1 MSGFII
7 NLAAMG
13 PGRSRTE
20 EEAEAKALDLPETG
34 WPGPVRGDLDIERTG
49 NQVAVTGTIGA
60 VARLECARCLR
71 TFDRPIEAD
80 LTVFA
85 DRTGS
90 ARRLEEDLERD
101 QYMKFHD
108 GRQLDIREEAREA
121 LLLELPI
128 TPHCQEACRGLCPR
142 CGADLNLGPCGCPE
156 SP

>member
-7 NLAAMG
+7 HLAAVG
-13 PGRSRTE
+13 PGRSRAE
-20 EEAEAKALDLPETG
+20 EEADPKALGLPAAE
-34 WPGPVRGDLDIERTG
+34 WPEPVRGVFDIERTG
-49 NQVAVTGTIGA
+49 SQVTVMGKLHA
-60 VARLECARCLR
+60 VARLECVRCLR

-85 DRTGS
+85 DRTSS

-101 QYMKFHD
+101 HHMKFHD

-128 TPHCQEACRGLCPR
+128 TSHCQEACRGLCPR
-142 CGADLNLGPCGCPE
+142 CGADRNLGPCGCPE